1 MSLGI
6 SHIDLEIL
14 DHIEFMALMITNSS
28 SFKIIGSL
36 VVINFRIPVGLVNFQ
51 NLWQSLPSII
61 NNSSFL
67 KTIGS
72 LIIINFRIL

>member
-14 DHIEFMALMITNSS
+14 DHIEFMASIITNLS
-28 SFKIIGSL
+28 SFKTMGSL
-36 VVINFRIPVGLVNFQ
+36 VVINFRIPVGLVDLQ

-61 NNSSFL
+61 TNSSFL
-67 KTIGS
+67 KTIGN
-72 LIIINFRIL
+72 LTIINFRIP